1 MYPFY
6 RTLMQYSEDFEREHP
21 DPESRNMLHFA
32 TWLNRRLA
40 HDRAPDGSAV
50 QSEAIPVPGETVE
63 VSISRLV
70 GFLGRYARIY
80 LKKVVEDT
88 PLTTPD
94 DFSYLAVLLDKG
106 SLTKIELIE
115 ENIHEKTSGM
125 EVIKRLLNSGLIE
138 QKNNPA
144 DRRSKSLFLTDQGRG
159 VLFQIFDR
167 LRAVAELV
175 AGDLTEDEKWQ
186 LLYLLQRLDRF
197 HRPIYLDRR
206 EASLDD
212 LLKR

>member
-1 MYPFY
+1 
-6 RTLMQYSEDFEREHP
+6 
-21 DPESRNMLHFA
+21 
-32 TWLNRRLA
+32 
-40 HDRAPDGSAV
+40 
-50 QSEAIPVPGETVE
+50 
-63 VSISRLV
+63 
-70 GFLGRYARIY
+70 
-80 LKKVVEDT
+80 
-88 PLTTPD
+88 
-94 DFSYLAVLLDKG
+94 
-106 SLTKIELIE
+106 
-115 ENIHEKTSGM
+115 
-125 EVIKRLLNSGLIE
+125 LLNSGLIE